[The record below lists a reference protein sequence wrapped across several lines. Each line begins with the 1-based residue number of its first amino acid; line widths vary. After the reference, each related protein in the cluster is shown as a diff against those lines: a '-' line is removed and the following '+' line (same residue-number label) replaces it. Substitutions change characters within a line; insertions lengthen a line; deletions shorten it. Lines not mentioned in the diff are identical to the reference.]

1 LSVDA
6 RPIGVFDSGIGG
18 LTVFGALV
26 ERLPAERILYL
37 GDTARVP
44 YGTKSPETVTRY
56 TRESARFLLQRGI
69 KALVVA
75 CNTASALA
83 LPALLQEIPVPTL
96 GVLQPGARRACRLS
110 PSGRIGVIGTEATVS
125 SGAYAEAIRRL
136 RPEASVV
143 AVACPLFVPLAE
155 EGWAEGEVALLVA
168 RRYLA
173 EFEGKGIDALVLGCT
188 HYPILKGVIG
198 RVLGGAIPLV
208 DSAEAA
214 AEETAGLLESQGL
227 LAPPGSGHAGHHFY
241 VTDSSMRFAQ
251 VGSRFLG
258 KPLERLE
265 QVEITGES

>member
-1 LSVDA
+1 MDS

-18 LTVFGALV
+18 LTVFGALAA
-26 ERLPAERILYL
+26 RLPSERILYL

-83 LPALLQEIPVPTL
+83 LPSLLGEIPVPAL

-110 PSGRIGVIGTEATVS
+110 PSGSIGVIGTEATIH

-136 RPEASVV
+136 RPQAKVI
-143 AVACPLFVPLAE
+143 AAACPLFVPLAE
-155 EGWAEGEVALLVA
+155 EGWADGEVALLVA

-173 EFEGKGIDALVLGCT
+173 AFDGSGIDALVLGCT
-188 HYPILKGVIG
+188 HYPLLKGVIG
-198 RVLGGAIPLV
+198 QVLGGGIALV

-214 AEETAGLLESQGL
+214 AEETAALLEDRGL
-227 LAPPGSGHAGHHFY
+227 LAAAGAGHAGHHFY
-241 VTDSSMRFAQ
+241 VTDSSKRFAQ

-258 KPLERLE
+258 RPLERLE

>member
-1 LSVDA
+1 MDS

-18 LTVFGALV
+18 LTVFGALSA
-26 ERLPAERILYL
+26 RLPAEQIFYL

-44 YGTKSPETVTRY
+44 YGNKSPETVTRY

-83 LPALLQEIPVPTL
+83 LPALEGEIPVPTL

-110 PSGRIGVIGTEATVS
+110 HGGRIGVIGTEATIH

-136 RPEASVV
+136 RPEAHVV
-143 AVACPLFVPLAE
+143 SAACPLFVPLAE
-155 EGWAEGEVALLVA
+155 EGWSEGEVALLTA

-173 EFEGKGIDALVLGCT
+173 PFAAEAIDALVLGCT
-188 HYPILKGVIG
+188 HYPLLKGVIG
-198 RVLGGAIPLV
+198 SVLGGGIALV

-214 AEETAGLLESQGL
+214 AEETAGLLEAQEL
-227 LAPPGSGHAGHHFY
+227 LAPAGPAHAGHHFY
-241 VTDSSMRFAQ
+241 VTDSSRRFAQ

-258 KPLERLE
+258 RTLERLE
-265 QVEITGES
+265 QVEITGEC